1 MILSIKDAVKN
12 IRDQHNVEAD
22 TRIRHAVSRIFELLE
37 KSLNEKSWVC
47 HVDDHGDYCQVNYNR
62 IPNKQG
68 ETLLENL
75 DIRLYKDKIQLNA
88 SLYPHMKNHVTP
100 ERVNTL
106 KEFIIGRTKHYD
118 FPIDFKLF
126 IAESLI
132 YGFKYTPSNI
142 NYNPSIN

>member
-1 MILSIKDAVKN
+1 MMTFSIKDAVKN

-37 KSLNEKSWVC
+37 KSLNEKSWVY

-88 SLYPHMKNHVTP
+88 SLYSHMKNHVTP

-126 IAESLI
+126 VAESLI
-132 YGFKYTPSNI
+132 YSFKYTPSNI
-142 NYNPSIN
+142 N

>member
-22 TRIRHAVSRIFELLE
+22 TRICHAASRIFELLE
-37 KSLNEKSWVC
+37 KSLTEKSWVC
-47 HVDDHGDYCQVNYNR
+47 RVDDRGDYCQVNYNR

-88 SLYPHMKNHVTP
+88 SLYSHMKSHITP

-106 KEFIIGRTKHYD
+106 EEFLNGRTKHYD
-118 FPIDFKLF
+118 FPINFNLF
-126 IAESLI
+126 IAENLI
-132 YGFKYTPSNI
+132 YSFKCFPSNK
-142 NYNPSIN
+142 N